1 MDAVIKVRNYEV
13 WIEGTI
19 GLHKGK
25 PIMYGVYPNFLSA
38 QSAMQKLLK
47 SGRYAT
53 VVPKES
59 KSGKEV

>member
-1 MDAVIKVRNYEV
+1 MKAKNYEV

-25 PIMYGVYPNFLSA
+25 PVMYGVYPTHVKA
-38 QSAMQKLLK
+38 QYAMHRLLK

-53 VVPKES
+53 IKVREAILKDD
-59 KSGKEV
+59 